1 MRGLTKTVATNA
13 ALENEVREYLQ
24 MSEEIRQDH
33 LVKILGLLEPETYV
47 ALTHVTEISSGLTAT
62 SAIWVKKDSNHD
74 WEKMVKSRTLVK
86 VSISRKG
93 RNNLSFSRDNRRF
106 KVTGM

>member
-24 MSEEIRQDH
+24 MGEEIRQDY
-33 LVKILGLLEPETYV
+33 LVKILELLEPETYV
-47 ALTHVTEISSGLTAT
+47 ALTHVTEISRGLTAT
-62 SAIWVKKDSNHD
+62 SGIWVKKDSNHD